1 MFCAITSCTRKIE
14 FAVTRTAPGGIILN
28 LHVHTSGRDVRA
40 VSPYPDEDEV
50 ILLPY
55 AKFTVLDN
63 LREGP
68 QGRYVINLMEVRPE
82 QWTS

>member
-28 LHVHTSGRDVRA
+28 LHARTSGRDVRA
-40 VSPYPDEDEV
+40 VSPYPDEV

-68 QGRYVINLMEVRPE
+68 QGRYEINLMEVRPE